1 MENDELRSTTK
12 TKERDMSERKLANY
26 GLGEAA
32 NRALAELEKLL
43 REHDAGL
50 LSSMLQLKPEDCREV
65 MEICDG
71 GVASFEKASRG
82 VAPFQ
87 KVAVGIAYT
96 VNALREW
103 RVSGPLSASDDV
115 KGESEK

>member
-1 MENDELRSTTK
+1 
-12 TKERDMSERKLANY
+12 MSERKDEKLANY
-26 GLGEAA
+26 GMGEAA
-32 NRALAELEKLL
+32 DRALAELEKLL

-65 MEICDG
+65 MEICEE
-71 GVASFEKASRG
+71 GVASFEAASQG

-103 RVSGPLSASDDV
+103 RENGPLS
-115 KGESEK
+115 GT